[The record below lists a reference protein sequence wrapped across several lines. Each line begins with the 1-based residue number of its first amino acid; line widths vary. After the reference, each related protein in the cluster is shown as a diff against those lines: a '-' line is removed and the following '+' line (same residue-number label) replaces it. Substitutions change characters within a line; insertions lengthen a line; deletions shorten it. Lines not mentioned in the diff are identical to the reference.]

1 MHLSLQSELL
11 PRLSGRQPSQHAKQ
25 GLYESYT
32 SVVCRVC
39 GLGEKAL
46 CGTEVHGVLLASPK
60 SSYDG
65 RVVCCI
71 SIDNRTLVYIA
82 SSSLE
87 FYRHLW

>member
-39 GLGEKAL
+39 
-46 CGTEVHGVLLASPK
+46 
-60 SSYDG
+60 D
-65 RVVCCI
+65 
-71 SIDNRTLVYIA
+71 SIYFPVYNA
-82 SSSLE
+82 NV
-87 FYRHLW
+87 YM